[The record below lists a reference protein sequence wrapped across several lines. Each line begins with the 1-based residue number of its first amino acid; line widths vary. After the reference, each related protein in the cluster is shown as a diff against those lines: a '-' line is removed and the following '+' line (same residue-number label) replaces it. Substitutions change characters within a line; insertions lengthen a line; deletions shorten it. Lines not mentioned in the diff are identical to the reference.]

1 MAIRIKHRVWVHAY
15 EDTLGKDKLFAPDAE
30 LSEVISDGFDKSTSG
45 KISVAASGNEN
56 INLGDITAVKGIW
69 LKLDGEASLKINGSS
84 DEIQLRLEPAGV
96 AGGTA
101 FAKFF
106 IEADISS
113 INVVNDSAAVISG
126 SFCCWGDPTP

>member
-15 EDTLGKDKLFAPDAE
+15 EDTLGKNKLFAPDAE
-30 LSEVISDGFDKSTSG
+30 LSEVVSDGFEKSTSG

-56 INLGDITAVKGIW
+56 INLGDITAVKGLW
-69 LKLDGEASLKINGSS
+69 LKLDGEAKLKINGSA

-96 AGGTA
+96 AGTS

-113 INVVNDSAAVISG
+113 INIVNDSAAVIAG
-126 SFCCWGDPTP
+126 VFLAWGDPTP